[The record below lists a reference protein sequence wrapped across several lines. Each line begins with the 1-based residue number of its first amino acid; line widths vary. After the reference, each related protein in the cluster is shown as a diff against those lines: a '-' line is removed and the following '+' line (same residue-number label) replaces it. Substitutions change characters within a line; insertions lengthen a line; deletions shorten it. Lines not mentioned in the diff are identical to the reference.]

1 MLRYLVIVPL
11 VLLLS
16 GCGIVG
22 KYFQDED
29 SILIGIGA
37 MTSSLH
43 SDYSALDG
51 LVEDIIATDYIT
63 DEGKATL
70 KSVRDR
76 AKPIIA
82 VFDELKQGKHLSDT
96 ELYALYAKIKVLY
109 LEGKPVLEYYYKNSG
124 EDPSAFILKFDEEA
138 KKLDR
143 LVTSAE
149 QSYNT
154 NTTAVNGLYTFIT
167 NVLRI
172 VIAAA
177 ATAL

>member
-16 GCGIVG
+16 GCGILS

-29 SILIGIGA
+29 SLLVRIGA
-37 MTSSLH
+37 MTGSLH
-43 SDYSALDG
+43 SDYSTLDG
-51 LVEDIIATDYIT
+51 LVEDILASGHIT
-63 DEGKATL
+63 EEGKATL

-76 AKPIIA
+76 AKPIID
-82 VFDELKQGKHLSDT
+82 VFDEIKDGKQLSDT
-96 ELYALYAKIKVLY
+96 ELYNLYAKIKVLY
-109 LEGKPVLEYYYKNSG
+109 LEGRPILEYYYKNSG
-124 EDPSAFILKFDEEA
+124 EDPSKFILEFDEEA

-143 LVTSAE
+143 LVSSAE

-154 NTTAVNGLYTFIT
+154 KTTAVNGLYAFIT

-177 ATAL
+177 VTAL